1 MKTIADFNPIVQT
14 LYFLSA
20 ALCSMLGMNPVMIVI
35 SLVGALLLY
44 ILRAEDEKPT
54 GHLFTLLLFAVT
66 ALINP
71 LFYHNGATVL
81 LVINNNPI
89 TLEATLYGITAGA
102 MIISVLYHFRSFS
115 KIMTSDRLM
124 YVFGKLSGK
133 FALTLAMTLR
143 YIPLFITQM
152 ERVRAAQRT
161 TGQYKDGSIADTVK
175 SDLRVF
181 SVMITWALEN
191 GIVTADSMEA
201 RGYGTGKRTSF
212 ALWRMRRRDVIFL
225 LLILLLVGLQLPALL
240 SGALTFTF
248 YPNIRS
254 LPTSPAA
261 ILAYISYGALV
272 LTPSA
277 IECIERAKWK
287 YFVSKI

>member
-44 ILRAEDEKPT
+44 ILRAEDENPT

-102 MIISVLYHFRSFS
+102 MIIAVLYHFRSFS

-133 FALTLAMTLR
+133 FALTLSMTLR

-201 RGYGTGKRTSF
+201 RGYGTGKRTSWPRAQSTELSASGKFSQKRMEIATLKTYRWYSPQLQKTSLQVTSRAF
-212 ALWRMRRRDVIFL
+212 AGPR
-225 LLILLLVGLQLPALL
+225 LITASPPA
-240 SGALTFTF
+240 
-248 YPNIRS
+248 
-254 LPTSPAA
+254 
-261 ILAYISYGALV
+261 
-272 LTPSA
+272 
-277 IECIERAKWK
+277 
-287 YFVSKI
+287 